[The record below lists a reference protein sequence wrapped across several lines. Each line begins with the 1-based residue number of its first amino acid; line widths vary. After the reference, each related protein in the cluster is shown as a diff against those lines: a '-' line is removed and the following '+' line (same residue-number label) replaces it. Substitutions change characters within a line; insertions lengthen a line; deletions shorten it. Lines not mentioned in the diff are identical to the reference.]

1 MPGPGTLA
9 QRWTAQGKILV
20 GRFPDSEPCGLFHR
34 YTSHLPLNV
43 SCRQNP
49 AAGAGGMAV
58 FLELFEMTL
67 AVQFSGVS
75 RLFGSI
81 TAVDRVSID
90 IEDGEFFSM
99 LGPSGSGKTTCL
111 RLIAGFEQPSTGS
124 IRIHGAE
131 TIGLAPYQRDVNTVF
146 QDYALFPH
154 MNVLDNV
161 AYGLKV
167 KGIGKRERHSR
178 AEEALEMVA
187 LGGYGERKP
196 AQLSGGQ
203 RQRVALARALVNRP
217 RVLLLDEP
225 LGALDLK
232 LREQMQGELKK
243 LQRQLGITFIFVT
256 HDQTEALSMSDR
268 VAVFNKGAIEQ
279 VDTPRNL
286 YMKPATAFVAEFV
299 GTSNVL
305 RGELAK
311 RLTGS
316 EQPFSIRPEHIRFAD
331 DQAAASGEVEI
342 SGLLHDIQYQGAATR
357 YEIQLENG
365 QSLSISQANDQWQ
378 EATPAHQPGQRVTAR
393 WARHA
398 MIALREDLPHKGR

>member
-1 MPGPGTLA
+1 MP
-9 QRWTAQGKILV
+9 
-20 GRFPDSEPCGLFHR
+20 
-34 YTSHLPLNV
+34 
-43 SCRQNP
+43 
-49 AAGAGGMAV
+49 
-58 FLELFEMTL
+58 L
-67 AVQFSGVS
+67 AVQFTQVS
-75 RLFGSI
+75 RTFGEVK
-81 TAVDRVSID
+81 AVDQVSID

-111 RLIAGFEQPSTGS
+111 RLIAGFEQPSSGS
-124 IRIHGAE
+124 IRIHGSEAA
-131 TIGLAPYQRDVNTVF
+131 GLPPYQRDVNTVF

-154 MNVLDNV
+154 MNVRDNV

-167 KGIGKRERHSR
+167 KGVAKAERHAR
-178 AEEALEMVA
+178 ADEALAMVA
-187 LGGYGERKP
+187 LDGYGARKP

-268 VAVFNKGAIEQ
+268 VAVFNRGRIEQ

-286 YMKPATAFVAEFV
+286 YMQPATTFVAEFV

-305 RGELAK
+305 RGELAQQ
-311 RLTGS
+311 LNGS
-316 EQPFSIRPEHIRFAD
+316 ASPFSIRPEHIRLD
-331 DQAAASGEVEI
+331 GQPASGDVQV
-342 SGLLHDIQYQGAATR
+342 GGVLHDIQYQGSATR
-357 YEIQLENG
+357 FEVKLDCGQL
-365 QSLSISQANDQWQ
+365 LAVSQANDRWQAQAHQWQ
-378 EATPAHQPGQRVTAR
+378 AGQRVQASWPR
-393 WARHA
+393 EA
-398 MIALREDLPHKGR
+398 MTALRETQP